1 MIREWVVFKNVIE
14 VRSFLG
20 LCLYYRKFIRNFVL
34 VVKLLYKLMEKGRI
48 FLWIEECDELFRI
61 LKEFFILFLILVY
74 FDRIGLFVL
83 DMDVSEFGLD
93 FIIDIE

>member
-34 VVKLLYKLMEKGRI
+34 VVKLLYKLMEKGRKL
-48 FLWIEECDELFRI
+48 LWIEECDCLGF
-61 LKEFFILFLILVY
+61 
-74 FDRIGLFVL
+74 
-83 DMDVSEFGLD
+83 
-93 FIIDIE
+93 

>member
-14 VRSFLG
+14 VRIFLG

-34 VVKLLYKLMEKGRI
+34 VVKLLYKLMEKGRK
-48 FLWIEECDELFRI
+48 FLWIEECYELFRI
-61 LKEFFILFLILVY
+61 LKEFFMLFLILVY

-83 DMDVSEFGLD
+83 DMDVS
-93 FIIDIE
+93 